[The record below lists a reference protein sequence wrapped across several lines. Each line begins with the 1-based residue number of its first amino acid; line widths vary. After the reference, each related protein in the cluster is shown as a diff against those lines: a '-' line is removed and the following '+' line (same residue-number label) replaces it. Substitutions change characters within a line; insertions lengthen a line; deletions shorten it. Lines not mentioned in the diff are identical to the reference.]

1 MGRVWALLGWG
12 QVAKLARWRW
22 LVWLAALG
30 AASQEPVYRVDV
42 NLVRIV
48 ATARNVAG
56 ELVGALEKEDFLVLA
71 DGVEQEIAVF
81 ERRTEQ
87 PLSVA
92 LLLDTS
98 LSTAIELR
106 YEVESVRKF
115 LKAFFSEG
123 HPGDAIALYTF
134 NYEVTRRTGYT
145 RRVESIEAALKR
157 LKPEGGTSL
166 YDALYLACEEL
177 EGREGRRV
185 VVVVT
190 DGGDTTSV
198 KGYHDAL
205 RSAHLADA
213 VIYPVLVMPIKNDPG
228 RNIRGENALT
238 GLALGTGGRVFAP
251 SVGPALDQAF
261 GEILRELRT
270 QYLLGFYPRGVP
282 RSKDGYH
289 RLEVRVRRPDLQV
302 SARSGYYDE
311 SAPAGRGWRAAP

>member
-1 MGRVWALLGWG
+1 MAGLSR
-12 QVAKLARWRW
+12 RFW
-22 LVWLAALG
+22 LTLLAA
-30 AASQEPVYRVDV
+30 AVSAPQEPTYRVDV
-42 NLVRIV
+42 RLVRIL
-48 ATARNVAG
+48 ATVRNVAG
-56 ELVGALEKEDFLVLA
+56 ELVGALEKDDFVVR
-71 DGVEQEIAVF
+71 DEGVEQQIAVF

-145 RRVESIEAALKR
+145 RRVENIEAALKR

-166 YDALYLACEEL
+166 YDALYLACQDL
-177 EGREGRRV
+177 ESREGRRV

-198 KGYHDAL
+198 KGYHEAL
-205 RSAHLADA
+205 RAAHLADA
-213 VIYPVLVMPIKNDPG
+213 VIYPILVMPIKNDPG

-251 SVGPALDQAF
+251 SLGPALDQAF
-261 GEILRELRT
+261 SEILRELRT

-282 RSKDGYH
+282 RSKDGFH

-302 SARSGYYDE
+302 SARSGYYEE
-311 SAPAGRGWRAAP
+311 SAPAGRGWRQAP